1 MRERKAQD
9 SAEKMAR
16 RNLRARLA
24 MAACLIL
31 AMALAGGAAFARR
44 SARHSAAANAG
55 AGAAANAGVMRTVN
69 AAASASRAAR
79 PRSESPAAQPLEND
93 PIVVDADVQ
102 MKTRDGVMLNADVY
116 RPNLPGK
123 FPVLLTRTPY
133 MKNESGQVADAVR
146 MASRGY
152 VVVVQDT
159 RGRYA
164 SGGDWYVFKNES
176 NDGYDAVEWA
186 AALPQSDGKVG
197 MFGGSY
203 VGATQWLAA
212 IAQPP
217 HLAGIAPYVTASNYH
232 NGWTYQG
239 GAFEQWFNQSWT
251 SGLAQNTYQRLI
263 EKNTNAVANL
273 RVLPLEYYPLFNG
286 TAPGGTALTR
296 ALAPYYLDW
305 LEHPDYDDY
314 WKPIAIEEHY
324 ADVKVPVLDVTA
336 WYDIF
341 QGGALRNFLGMKE
354 HGGTD
359 AARTQDRLLI
369 EIGGHAGDGEKIGD
383 VDFGGEAVK
392 YNYTDAMLDWYD
404 YLFKG
409 ISNEYATDKP
419 VRMFVMG
426 ADVYR
431 QETDWPPPES
441 RPVKYFLASGGN
453 ANSAN
458 GDGALTLAAPPKDPA
473 RAGAPSDQYIY
484 DPGNPVATIG
494 GPLCC
499 TRRNGWPPGPRDQ
512 REDEARQDVLVYS
525 TAPFEKNTEVAGPVS
540 VELYAKSSAVDT
552 DFTAKL
558 VDVWPDGTAVNL
570 TEGIL
575 RARYR
580 DSQEHPELMTPG
592 TVYKFT
598 IDAWSTANVFL
609 RGHRL
614 RLEISSS
621 NFPRFDRNL
630 NTAESPEQGTK
641 YVSATNTVLHDA
653 AHPSAL
659 LLRVMPVAAA
669 PAAGESAAPPTL
681 AAAPAAAPK

>member
-1 MRERKAQD
+1 MSDRANKNAAGIKAQGH
-9 SAEKMAR
+9 
-16 RNLRARLA
+16 LRAWFLG
-24 MAACLIL
+24 AACLACAL
-31 AMALAGGAAFARR
+31 AVAGGAAFARHSGAR
-44 SARHSAAANAG
+44 SLAARAASSAAAEA
-55 AGAAANAGVMRTVN
+55 
-69 AAASASRAAR
+69 
-79 PRSESPAAQPLEND
+79 PPAEND
-93 PIVVDADVQ
+93 PITVEDNVP
-102 MKTRDGVMLNADVY
+102 MKTRDGVTLRADIY

-123 FPVLLTRTPY
+123 FPVLMTRTPY
-133 MKNESGQVADAVR
+133 LKNDSGQVAEAVR

-164 SGGDWYVFKNES
+164 SEGDWYVFKNEM

-186 AALPQSDGKVG
+186 AALPQSDGRVG

-217 HLAGIAPYVTASNYH
+217 HLAGIVPYVTASNYH
-232 NGWTYQG
+232 DGWTYQG

-251 SGLAQNTYQRLI
+251 SGLAQNTFQRLI
-263 EKNTNAVANL
+263 EQNTNAAPNA
-273 RVLPLEYYPLFNG
+273 RVLPLEFYPLFNG
-286 TAPGGTALTR
+286 TAPGGTAQTR

-305 LEHPDYDDY
+305 LAHPDYDDY

-341 QGGALRNFLGMKE
+341 QGGALRNFLGMKAG
-354 HGGTD
+354 GGTD

-383 VDFGGEAVK
+383 VDFGPEAVK
-392 YNYTDAMLDWYD
+392 YKYTDAMLDWYD

-431 QETDWPPPES
+431 QESEWPPAES
-441 RPVKYFLASGGN
+441 RPAKYFLASGGN
-453 ANSAN
+453 ANSSS
-458 GDGALTLAAPPKDPA
+458 GDGALTLTSPAKDAA

-525 TAPFEKNTEVAGPVS
+525 TAPFEKDTEVAGPVS
-540 VELYAKSSAVDT
+540 LELYAKSSAVDT

-570 TEGIL
+570 TEGII

-630 NTAESPEQGTK
+630 NTDESPEQGTK
-641 YVSATNTVLHDA
+641 YVSATNTILHDA

-659 LLRVMPVAAA
+659 LVRVMPAAAA
-669 PAAGESAAPPTL
+669 PLPGESAAPPTL
-681 AAAPAAAPK
+681 AAPAAAAPK

>member
-1 MRERKAQD
+1 MREREQQK
-9 SAEKMAR
+9 SPGKTAR
-16 RNLRARLA
+16 RNLRAGLLWAACVACA
-24 MAACLIL
+24 MAV
-31 AMALAGGAAFARR
+31 AGGAAFARH
-44 SARHSAAANAG
+44 SAERRVAARAFASAAADA
-55 AGAAANAGVMRTVN
+55 
-69 AAASASRAAR
+69 
-79 PRSESPAAQPLEND
+79 PAAEND
-93 PIVVDADVQ
+93 PVTVDANVR
-102 MKTRDGVMLNADVY
+102 MKTRDGVTLNADIY

-123 FPVLLTRTPY
+123 FPVLMTRTPY
-133 MKNESGQVADAVR
+133 MKNDSGQLAQAMR

-164 SGGDWYVFKNES
+164 SGGDWYTFKNES

-186 AALPQSDGKVG
+186 AALPQSDGRVG

-251 SGLAQNTYQRLI
+251 SALAQNTMQRLI
-263 EKNTNAVANL
+263 DQNTNAVPNV
-273 RVLPLEYYPLFNG
+273 RVLPLEFYPLFNG
-286 TAPGGTALTR
+286 TVPGGTAQTR

-305 LEHPDYDDY
+305 LAHPDYDDY
-314 WKPIAIEEHY
+314 WKPLAIEEHY
-324 ADVKVPVLDVTA
+324 AQVKVPVLDVTA

-341 QGGALRNFLGMKE
+341 QGGALRNFLGMKQD
-354 HGGTD
+354 GGTD

-383 VDFGGEAVK
+383 VDFGPEAVK
-392 YNYTDAMLDWYD
+392 YNYTGAMLDWYD

-419 VRMFVMG
+419 VRMFVLG

-431 QETDWPPPES
+431 QESDWPPAES
-441 RPVKYFLASGGN
+441 RPMKYFLASGGN
-453 ANSAN
+453 ANSAT
-458 GDGALTLAAPPKDPA
+458 GDGTLTLTPSANDAT
-473 RAGAPSDQYIY
+473 RGGAPSDQYIY

-499 TRRNGWPPGPRDQ
+499 DAIHWQPGPRDQ

-525 TAPFEKNTEVAGPVS
+525 TAPFSKDTEVAGPVS

-570 TEGIL
+570 TEGIV

-580 DSQEHPELMTPG
+580 DSQEHPELLTPG
-592 TVYKFT
+592 TVYKFS

-630 NTAESPEQGTK
+630 NTEESPEQGTK
-641 YVSATNTVLHDA
+641 FVPATNTILHDA

-659 LLRVMPVAAA
+659 LLRVMPAAAA

-681 AAAPAAAPK
+681 AAAVAATPN

>member
-1 MRERKAQD
+1 MRERKRQNLLG
-9 SAEKMAR
+9 EIAR
-16 RNLRARLA
+16 GNLRAALLW
-24 MAACLIL
+24 AACLAC
-31 AMALAGGAAFARR
+31 AMAVAGGAAFAR
-44 SARHSAAANAG
+44 HSAARGLTARALVS
-55 AGAAANAGVMRTVN
+55 AATDA
-69 AAASASRAAR
+69 
-79 PRSESPAAQPLEND
+79 PAAEND
-93 PIVVDADVQ
+93 PITVEENVK
-102 MKTRDGVMLNADVY
+102 MKTRDGVTLNADIY

-123 FPVLLTRTPY
+123 FPVLMTRTPY
-133 MKNESGQVADAVR
+133 MKNDSGQVAEAVR

-164 SGGDWYVFKNES
+164 SGGDWYTFKNES

-186 AALPQSDGKVG
+186 AALPQSDGRVG

-212 IAQPP
+212 ISQPP

-232 NGWTYQG
+232 DGWTYQG

-251 SGLAQNTYQRLI
+251 SALAQNTYQRLI
-263 EKNTNAVANL
+263 DQNTNAVPNV
-273 RVLPLEYYPLFNG
+273 RVLPLEFYPLFNG
-286 TAPGGTALTR
+286 AAPGGTAQTR

-305 LEHPDYDDY
+305 LAHPDYDDY
-314 WKPIAIEEHY
+314 WKPLAIAEHY

-341 QGGALRNFLGMKE
+341 QGGALRNFQGMKE

-369 EIGGHAGDGEKIGD
+369 EIGGHAGNGEKIGD
-383 VDFGGEAVK
+383 VDFGPEAVK
-392 YNYTDAMLDWYD
+392 YNYTGAMLDWYD
-404 YLFKG
+404 FLFKG

-431 QETDWPPPES
+431 QESDWPPAES
-441 RPVKYFLASGGN
+441 RPVKYFLGSGGN
-453 ANSAN
+453 ANSAS
-458 GDGALTLAAPPKDPA
+458 GDGTLALAAPAKDAA

-484 DPGNPVATIG
+484 DPGNPAATIG

-499 TRRNGWPPGPRDQ
+499 DAIHWEPGPRDQ
-512 REDEARQDVLVYS
+512 RDDEARQDVLVYS
-525 TAPFEKNTEVAGPVS
+525 TAPFQKNTEVAGPVS

-570 TEGIL
+570 TEGIV

-580 DSQEHPELMTPG
+580 DSQEHAELMTPG

-598 IDAWSTANVFL
+598 IDAWSTDNVFL

-641 YVSATNTVLHDA
+641 YVSATNTILHDA
-653 AHPSAL
+653 EHPSAL
-659 LLRVMPVAAA
+659 LLREMPVAAA

-681 AAAPAAAPK
+681 PAAAPAAPK

>member
-1 MRERKAQD
+1 MRERKEQN
-9 SAEKMAR
+9 SAGIIAR
-16 RNLRARLA
+16 RNLRAWLLG
-24 MAACLIL
+24 AACLAC
-31 AMALAGGAAFARR
+31 AMAVAGGAAFARHSSGR
-44 SARHSAAANAG
+44 SLAARATASAA
-55 AGAAANAGVMRTVN
+55 TDT
-69 AAASASRAAR
+69 
-79 PRSESPAAQPLEND
+79 PAVEND
-93 PIVVDADVQ
+93 PITVEDNVL
-102 MKTRDGVMLNADVY
+102 MKTRDGVTLYADIY
-116 RPNLPGK
+116 RPSLPGK
-123 FPVLLTRTPY
+123 FPVLMTRTPY
-133 MKNESGQVADAVR
+133 MKNDSGQVAEAVR

-152 VVVVQDT
+152 LVVVQDT

-164 SGGDWYVFKNES
+164 SGGDWYVFKNEI

-186 AALPQSDGKVG
+186 AALPQSDGRVG

-232 NGWTYQG
+232 DGWTYQG

-251 SGLAQNTYQRLI
+251 SGLAQNTQQRLI
-263 EKNTNAVANL
+263 EQNTNAAPNV
-273 RVLPLEYYPLFNG
+273 RVLPLEFYPLFNG
-286 TAPGGTALTR
+286 TAPGGTAQTR

-305 LEHPDYDDY
+305 LAHPDYDDY
-314 WKPIAIEEHY
+314 WKPLAIEEHY
-324 ADVKVPVLDVTA
+324 AEVKVPVLDVTA

-341 QGGALRNFLGMKE
+341 QGGALRNFLGMKAQ
-354 HGGTD
+354 GGTD

-369 EIGGHAGDGEKIGD
+369 EIGGHAGNGEKIGD
-383 VDFGGEAVK
+383 VDFGPEAVK
-392 YNYTDAMLDWYD
+392 YEYTAAMLDWYD

-431 QETDWPPPES
+431 QESDWPPAES

-453 ANSAN
+453 ANSAS
-458 GDGALTLAAPPKDPA
+458 GDGALILTAPAKDASPPA
-473 RAGAPSDQYIY
+473 APSDQYVY
-484 DPGNPVATIG
+484 DPANPVATIG

-499 TRRNGWPPGPRDQ
+499 DSAHWQPGPRDQ

-641 YVSATNTVLHDA
+641 YVSATNAILHDA

-659 LLRVMPVAAA
+659 LLRVMPAAAA
-669 PAAGESAAPPTL
+669 PAVGESAAPPTL
-681 AAAPAAAPK
+681 AAAAATAAAPK